1 MEDVLEV
8 YRRPYDPARPLICM
22 DESSHQLLDEVRT
35 PIPMQPGSCRRVDD
49 EYVRRGVAEIFMAV
63 EPLGGRRHTKIT
75 ERRTRQDWAGFIREL
90 VDVEYREADRIVL
103 VMDNLNVHGVASL
116 YAAFP
121 PQEALR
127 IAEKLEIHYTPKHGS
142 WLNIAEIELSVYKR
156 QCLSG
161 RRLPTIEKM
170 REETQS
176 WENSRNGRM
185 GKVDWHFTTEE
196 ARTKLKRLYPL
207 L

>member
-8 YRRPYDPARPLICM
+8 YQHPYDPARPLVCM
-22 DESSHQLLDEVRT
+22 DESGHQLLEEVRLD
-35 PIPMQPGSCRRVDD
+35 IPMRTGSCRKVDD
-49 EYVRRGVAEIFMAV
+49 EYVRKGVAEIFMAV
-63 EPLGGRRHTKIT
+63 EPLGGRRRIKIT
-75 ERRTRQDWAGFIREL
+75 ERRTRQDWAEFIREL
-90 VDVEYREADRIVL
+90 VDVQYSKADRIVL

-161 RRLPTIEKM
+161 RRLPTTEKL
-170 REETQS
+170 REQTQS
-176 WENSRNGRM
+176 CESSRNGQM
-185 GKVDWHFTTEE
+185 DKVDWQFTTEE
-196 ARTKLKRLYPL
+196 ARTRLKRLYPL